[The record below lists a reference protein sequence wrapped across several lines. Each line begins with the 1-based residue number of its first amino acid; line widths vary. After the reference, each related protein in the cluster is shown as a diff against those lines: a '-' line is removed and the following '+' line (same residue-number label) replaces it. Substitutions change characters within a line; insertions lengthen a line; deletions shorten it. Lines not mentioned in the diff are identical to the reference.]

1 MKIQW
6 NDLAVIRSLSF
17 AHPNIFLDV
26 YEKKKINYEQ
36 IIEEINK
43 YIISGRCII
52 YCALPRICKELK
64 TYIANKINECEVDL
78 FHRDLTGERKNLSLT
93 KWKTGVTKT
102 IIAKMHLV

>member
-1 MKIQW
+1 MFMK
-6 NDLAVIRSLSF
+6 R
-17 AHPNIFLDV
+17 
-26 YEKKKINYEQ
+26 KKINYDQ